1 MVLEKFCTLL
11 TRLDSGNE
19 IGPFRAVEESTLAHI
34 SSHETLSD
42 IFAWYALAGTAG
54 TALGIMSCGWVV
66 NFLKASR
73 GWQYIPACR
82 IVFFIYA
89 AVGIVKLL
97 LNIGLSQNVEAISDE
112 QKRRDNASRV
122 RQDTSAETRPLMED
136 RPDDQEPRRESF
148 FSSVERNLA
157 FMVINLFILL
167 GLDAFASG
175 LASLSWMTYF
185 FKRKF
190 ELPEGKLG
198 SIFFTTNII
207 SSASMLVASSIAK
220 RIGNVKVR
228 LFNSVKIV
236 KMLTSPRQWS
246 SLISLRPSPYLSSPF
261 LPSCRL
267 P

>member
-1 MVLEKFCTLL
+1 MT
-11 TRLDSGNE
+11 LDSGNE

-54 TALGIMSCGWVV
+54 TALGIMVCGWVV
-66 NFLKASR
+66 SFLQVSQE
-73 GWQYIPACR
+73 WQYIPACR

-89 AVGIVKLL
+89 AVGIIKFLF
-97 LNIGLSQNVEAISDE
+97 NIGLSQNVEAPQDQ
-112 QKRRDNASRV
+112 QKREDVSRV
-122 RQDTSAETRPLMED
+122 RQDTSAETRPLLED
-136 RPDDQEPRRESF
+136 RPDDQEARRQSI
-148 FSSVERNLA
+148 FSSVNRNLA

-207 SSASMLVASSIAK
+207 SSASTLAASSIAK
-220 RIGNVKVR
+220 RMGNVKVR
-228 LFNSVKIV
+228 LFNPIRMTE
-236 KMLTSPRQWS
+236 MLNSSRLWSLPTSPP
-246 SLISLRPSPYLSSPF
+246 PSPYLSSPF
-261 LPSCRL
+261 LPSCHL